1 MKRWIAIV
9 ALIASVVVVVPMA
22 FSAAPPPPSAKQ
34 VAALAAQVRLLQK
47 QTKVLQRRLANDE
60 GELFANWS
68 GDACSLALTADVL
81 QGTWSV
87 IDQIS
92 QATMGGKL
100 FFGPQIALNDQGGC
114 TNTTPPTGVTRQ
126 ANQVPG
132 SLSNFQTMI
141 SWIQP

>member
-47 QTKVLQRRLANDE
+47 QQKVLQRRLAEDE
-60 GELFANWS
+60 GDLGANWS
-68 GDACSLALTADVL
+68 ADACSLALIADVF

-92 QATMGGKL
+92 QASMSGKL

-114 TNTTPPTGVTRQ
+114 TNTTPPIGVTRP

-132 SLSNFQTMI
+132 SLSNLQKVIT
-141 SWIQP
+141 WIHP